1 MNLSVDS
8 VKQSKTQINRKKL
21 GAGWRNLWN
30 PDFGAPAALLI
41 LYVANAVFTPRF
53 ATVSNT
59 LNMLLQ
65 MSTTTIVAVGMTFV
79 IASRGID
86 LTVGSTMALVSV
98 IVALLIDRGMAIAIS
113 AALGSALLIGLLNGF
128 LVSRLKLDPLIAT
141 LAALIV
147 WRGVAQVIGDGQI
160 VPFAYPTFEALGKG
174 YLGPIPIQ
182 VAIALVVIAGA
193 LFCIRSTL
201 FGRHIVAV
209 GGNEQAARLAGIRA
223 ERVKYIV
230 YTISALLA
238 GLAGLIETARLSMG
252 DPSKV
257 GVNAEFD
264 AIAAVVVGGTP
275 FSGGRANVLGTVVG
289 ASIMQAISTS
299 FNMLL
304 IPFTWSLVL
313 KSVIILFAVFLQRP
327 KKV

>member
-1 MNLSVDS
+1 M
-8 VKQSKTQINRKKL
+8 TQINSKKR
-21 GAGWRNLWN
+21 GPGWGTLWN
-30 PDFGAPAALLI
+30 PNFGAPAALLI

-65 MSTTTIVAVGMTFV
+65 VSTTTIVAVGMTFA

-98 IVALLIDRGMAIAIS
+98 IVALLINHGMAIAIS
-113 AALGSALLIGLLNGF
+113 AALGSALLVGLLNGF
-128 LVSRLKLDPLIAT
+128 LISRLLLDPLITT
-141 LAALIV
+141 LAALIM
-147 WRGVAQVIGDGQI
+147 WRGVAQVIGDGQL
-160 VPFAYPTFEALGKG
+160 VPFAHPTFEALGKG
-174 YLGPIPIQ
+174 YLGAIPVQ
-182 VAIALVVIAGA
+182 VVIALVVIAGA
-193 LFCIRSTL
+193 VFCIRSTL
-201 FGRHIVAV
+201 FGRYIVAV
-209 GGNEQAARLAGIRA
+209 GGNEEAARLAGIRA

-230 YTISALLA
+230 YMITALLA
-238 GLAGLIETARLSMG
+238 GLAGLIETARLAMG

-264 AIAAVVVGGTP
+264 AIAAVIVGGTP

-289 ASIMQAISTS
+289 ALIMQVISTS

-327 KKV
+327 KEV

>member
-1 MNLSVDS
+1 MDS
-8 VKQSKTQINRKKL
+8 VKHSKTKINSKKL
-21 GAGWRNLWN
+21 DPGWGTLWN
-30 PDFGAPAALLI
+30 PNFGAPAALLI

-65 MSTTTIVAVGMTFV
+65 VSTTMFVAVGMTFV

-86 LTVGSTMALVSV
+86 LTVGSTMALVSI
-98 IVALLIDRGMAIAIS
+98 IVALLINHAMAFAIA
-113 AALGSALLIGLLNGF
+113 AALSAALLIGFLNGF
-128 LVSRLKLDPLIAT
+128 LISRLKLEPLITT
-141 LAALIV
+141 LAALIM
-147 WRGVAQVIGDGQI
+147 WRGVAQVVGDGQL
-160 VPFAYPTFEALGKG
+160 VPFAHPTFEALGKG
-174 YLGPIPIQ
+174 YLGSIPIQ
-182 VAIALVVIAGA
+182 VVIAGVVIAGA
-193 LFCIRSTL
+193 FFCIRSTL

-209 GGNEQAARLAGIRA
+209 GGNEEAARLAGIRA

-230 YTISALLA
+230 YIITALLA
-238 GLAGLIETARLSMG
+238 GLAGLVETARLAMA

-289 ASIMQAISTS
+289 ALIMQVISTS

-327 KKV
+327 KEV

>member
-1 MNLSVDS
+1 MGS
-8 VKQSKTQINRKKL
+8 VKSKTKNSKKL
-21 GAGWRNLWN
+21 GSGWGTLWN
-30 PDFGAPAALLI
+30 PNFGAPTTLLI
-41 LYVANAVFTPRF
+41 LYVANAVLTPRF

-65 MSTTTIVAVGMTFV
+65 VSTTMLVAVGMTFV

-86 LTVGSTMALVSV
+86 LTVGSTMALVSI
-98 IVALLIDRGMAIAIS
+98 IVALLINHGMVVAIS
-113 AALGSALLIGLLNGF
+113 VALSAALLIGLLNGF
-128 LVSRLKLDPLIAT
+128 LISRLKLEPLIAT
-141 LAALIV
+141 LAALIL
-147 WRGVAQVIGDGQI
+147 WRGIAQVVGDGQI
-160 VPFAYPTFEALGKG
+160 VPFAHPRFEALGKG

-182 VAIALVVIAGA
+182 VGIAGVVIALA
-193 LFCIRSTL
+193 FFCIRSTL
-201 FGRHIVAV
+201 FGRHLVAV
-209 GGNEQAARLAGIRA
+209 GGNEEAARLAGIRA

-238 GLAGLIETARLSMG
+238 GLAGLVETARLAMG

-275 FSGGRANVLGTVVG
+275 FFGGRANVLGTVVG
-289 ASIMQAISTS
+289 ALIMQVISTS

-327 KKV
+327 KEV

>member
-1 MNLSVDS
+1 MDS
-8 VKQSKTQINRKKL
+8 VKHSKTKINSKKL
-21 GAGWRNLWN
+21 DPGWGTLWN
-30 PDFGAPAALLI
+30 PNFGAPAALLI

-65 MSTTTIVAVGMTFV
+65 VSTTMFVAVGMTFV

-86 LTVGSTMALVSV
+86 LTVGSTMALVSI
-98 IVALLIDRGMAIAIS
+98 IVALLINHGMAVAIS
-113 AALGSALLIGLLNGF
+113 AALSAALLIGLLNGF
-128 LVSRLKLDPLIAT
+128 LISRLKLEPLIAT
-141 LAALIV
+141 LAALIM
-147 WRGVAQVIGDGQI
+147 WRGIAQVVGDGQI
-160 VPFAYPTFEALGKG
+160 VPFADPTFEALGKG

-193 LFCIRSTL
+193 FFCVRSTL
-201 FGRHIVAV
+201 FGRHLVAV
-209 GGNEQAARLAGIRA
+209 GGNEKAARLAGIRA

-230 YTISALLA
+230 YMISALLA
-238 GLAGLIETARLSMG
+238 GLAGLVETARLAMG

-275 FSGGRANVLGTVVG
+275 FSGGRAHVLGTVVG
-289 ASIMQAISTS
+289 ALIMQAISTS

-327 KKV
+327 KEV

>member
-1 MNLSVDS
+1 M
-8 VKQSKTQINRKKL
+8 KRKKFKL
-21 GAGWRNLWN
+21 GWRSLWN
-30 PDFGAPAALLI
+30 PNFGAPAALLI
-41 LYVANAVFTPRF
+41 LYIANAVFTPRF

-65 MSTTTIVAVGMTFV
+65 VSTTMLIAIGMTFV

-98 IVALLIDRGMAIAIS
+98 IVALLIKYGIFVAVSFALS
-113 AALGSALLIGLLNGF
+113 AALLVGFLNGF
-128 LVSRLKLDPLIAT
+128 LISRLKLDALITT
-141 LAALIV
+141 LAALIL
-147 WRGVAQVIGDGQI
+147 WRGIAQVVGDGKL
-160 VPFAYPTFEALGKG
+160 VPFTHPTFEALGKG
-174 YLGPIPIQ
+174 YLLSIPIQ
-182 VAIALVVIAGA
+182 VVIAGVVIVGA
-193 LFCIRSTL
+193 FFCIHSTL
-201 FGRHIVAV
+201 FGHQIVAV
-209 GGNEQAARLAGIRA
+209 GGNEEAARLAGIRA

-230 YTISALLA
+230 YLISALLA
-238 GLAGLIETARLSMG
+238 GLAGLIETARLGMG

-289 ASIMQAISTS
+289 ALLMQVISTS

-313 KSVIILFAVFLQRP
+313 KSVIILFAIFLPRNR
-327 KKV
+327 V

>member
-1 MNLSVDS
+1 MKIN
-8 VKQSKTQINRKKL
+8 SKKRAL
-21 GAGWRNLWN
+21 GWRTQWN
-30 PDFGAPAALLI
+30 PNLGAPAALLI
-41 LYVANAVFTPRF
+41 LYIANAIFTPRF

-65 MSTTTIVAVGMTFV
+65 VSTTTIIAVGMTFV

-98 IVALLIDRGMAIAIS
+98 IVALLINQGMPLAIL
-113 AALGSALLIGLLNGF
+113 AALGGALLIGLLNGF
-128 LVSRLKLDPLIAT
+128 LISRLKLDPLIAT
-141 LAALIV
+141 LAALIM
-147 WRGVAQVIGDGQI
+147 WRGVAQVIGDGQL
-160 VPFAYPTFEALGKG
+160 VPFDNPTFEALGKG
-174 YLGPIPIQ
+174 YLGAIPIQ
-182 VAIALVVIAGA
+182 VVIALIVIAAA
-193 LFCIRSTL
+193 LFCIRFTL

-209 GGNEQAARLAGIRA
+209 GGNEAAARLAGIRVTS
-223 ERVKYIV
+223 VKYIV
-230 YTISALLA
+230 YIISALLA
-238 GLAGLIETARLSMG
+238 GLAGLIETARLNMG

-275 FSGGRANVLGTVVG
+275 FSGGRANVLGSVVG
-289 ASIMQAISTS
+289 AFIMQVISTS

-313 KSVIILFAVFLQRP
+313 KSIIILFAVFLQRS
-327 KKV
+327 KEV

>member
-1 MNLSVDS
+1 MDS
-8 VKQSKTQINRKKL
+8 VKQSKTQMNSKKPRP
-21 GAGWRNLWN
+21 GWRILWN
-30 PDFGAPAALLI
+30 PNFGAPAALLI

-65 MSTTTIVAVGMTFV
+65 VSTTMFVAVGMTFA

-98 IVALLIDRGMAIAIS
+98 IVALLINHGVAIAIA

-128 LVSRLKLDPLIAT
+128 LISRLKLDPLITT
-141 LAALIV
+141 LAALIM
-147 WRGVAQVIGDGQI
+147 WRGVAQVVGDGQL
-160 VPFAYPTFEALGKG
+160 VPFAHPTFEVLGKG

-182 VAIALVVIAGA
+182 VVIAGVVIAGA

-230 YTISALLA
+230 YMISALLA
-238 GLAGLIETARLSMG
+238 GLAGLVETARLSMG

-289 ASIMQAISTS
+289 ALIMQVISTS

-313 KSVIILFAVFLQRP
+313 KSVIILLAVFLQRP
-327 KKV
+327 KEV

>member
-1 MNLSVDS
+1 M
-8 VKQSKTQINRKKL
+8 KIKKR
-21 GAGWRNLWN
+21 APSWRTLWN
-30 PDFGAPAALLI
+30 PNFGAPAALLI
-41 LYVANAVFTPRF
+41 LYVANAIFTPRF

-65 MSTTTIVAVGMTFV
+65 VSTTMIIAVGMTFA

-98 IVALLIDRGMAIAIS
+98 IVALLIKHGIFIAIPV
-113 AALGSALLIGLLNGF
+113 ALAGALLIGFINGF
-128 LVSRLKLDPLIAT
+128 LISRLSLEPLIAT
-141 LAALIV
+141 LAALIM
-147 WRGVAQVIGDGQI
+147 WRGIAQVIGDGQL
-160 VPFAYPTFEALGKG
+160 VPFANPTFEAIGKG
-174 YLGPIPIQ
+174 YLGAIPIQ
-182 VAIALVVIAGA
+182 VVIALIVIVAA
-193 LFCIRSTL
+193 IFCIRFTL

-209 GGNEQAARLAGIRA
+209 GGNEAAARLAGIRA
-223 ERVKYIV
+223 FRVKYIV
-230 YTISALLA
+230 YIISALLA

-252 DPSKV
+252 DPSKI

-289 ASIMQAISTS
+289 ALIMQVISTS

-313 KSVIILFAVFLQRP
+313 KSVIILFAVFLQRS
-327 KKV
+327 KEV

>member
-1 MNLSVDS
+1 MN
-8 VKQSKTQINRKKL
+8 TKKRAL
-21 GAGWRNLWN
+21 GWRTLWN
-30 PDFGAPAALLI
+30 PNNGAPAALLI
-41 LYVANAVFTPRF
+41 LYVANAIFTPRF

-65 MSTTTIVAVGMTFV
+65 VSTTMIIAVGMTFV

-98 IVALLIDRGMAIAIS
+98 IVALLIKHGIFIAIPV
-113 AALGSALLIGLLNGF
+113 ALASALLIGLLNGF
-128 LVSRLKLDPLIAT
+128 LISRLSLEPLIAT
-141 LAALIV
+141 LAALIM
-147 WRGVAQVIGDGQI
+147 WRGIAQVIGDGQL
-160 VPFAYPTFEALGKG
+160 VPFANPTFEAIGKG
-174 YLGPIPIQ
+174 YLGAIPIQ
-182 VAIALVVIAGA
+182 VVVALIVIAA
-193 LFCIRSTL
+193 AIFCIRFTL

-209 GGNEQAARLAGIRA
+209 GGNEAAARLAGIRA
-223 ERVKYIV
+223 FRVKYIV
-230 YTISALLA
+230 YIISALLA

-252 DPSKV
+252 DPSKI

-289 ASIMQAISTS
+289 ALIMQVISTS

-313 KSVIILFAVFLQRP
+313 KSVIILFAVFLQRSRE
-327 KKV
+327 V

>member
-1 MNLSVDS
+1 MNS
-8 VKQSKTQINRKKL
+8 KKL
-21 GAGWRNLWN
+21 GLGWRTLWN
-30 PDFGAPAALLI
+30 PNFGAPAALII

-59 LNMLLQ
+59 FNMLLQ
-65 MSTTTIVAVGMTFV
+65 VSTTMLVAVGMTFV

-98 IVALLIDRGMAIAIS
+98 IVALLIKYGMAVAIFL
-113 AALGSALLIGLLNGF
+113 ALGSALLIGLVNGF
-128 LVSRLKLDPLIAT
+128 LISRLKLDALIVT
-141 LAALIV
+141 LAALIL
-147 WRGVAQVIGDGQI
+147 WRGIAQVIGDGKL
-160 VPFAYPTFEALGKG
+160 VPFTHPTFEALGKG
-174 YLGPIPIQ
+174 YVGSIPIQ
-182 VAIALVVIAGA
+182 VAIAAVAIAGA
-193 LFCIRSTL
+193 FFCIRSTL

-209 GGNEQAARLAGIRA
+209 GGNEEAARLAGIRA
-223 ERVKYIV
+223 QRVKYIV
-230 YTISALLA
+230 YLISALLA
-238 GLAGLIETARLSMG
+238 GIAGLIETARLGMG

-275 FSGGRANVLGTVVG
+275 FSGGRANVLGTVAG
-289 ASIMQAISTS
+289 ALLMQVISTS

-313 KSVIILFAVFLQRP
+313 KSVIILFAIFLQRP
-327 KKV
+327 QEV

>member
-1 MNLSVDS
+1 M
-8 VKQSKTQINRKKL
+8 KSKKR
-21 GAGWRNLWN
+21 GSSWRTLWHPN
-30 PDFGAPAALLI
+30 FGAPAALLI

-65 MSTTTIVAVGMTFV
+65 VSTTMFVAVGMTFV

-86 LTVGSTMALVSV
+86 LTVGSTMALVSI
-98 IVALLIDRGMAIAIS
+98 IVALLINHGMAIAIA
-113 AALGSALLIGLLNGF
+113 AALSAALLIGFLNGF
-128 LVSRLKLDPLIAT
+128 LISRLKLEPLITT
-141 LAALIV
+141 LAALIM
-147 WRGVAQVIGDGQI
+147 WRGFAQVVGDGRI
-160 VPFAYPTFEALGKG
+160 VPFAHPTFEALGKG

-182 VAIALVVIAGA
+182 VMIGLGVIAGA
-193 LFCIRSTL
+193 FFCVRSTL
-201 FGRHIVAV
+201 FGRHLVAV
-209 GGNEQAARLAGIRA
+209 GGNEAAARLAGIRA

-230 YTISALLA
+230 YMISALLA
-238 GLAGLIETARLSMG
+238 GLAGLVETARLAIG

-289 ASIMQAISTS
+289 ALIMQVISTS

-313 KSVIILFAVFLQRP
+313 KSVIILFVVFLQRP
-327 KKV
+327 KEV

>member
-1 MNLSVDS
+1 MN
-8 VKQSKTQINRKKL
+8 TKKRAL
-21 GAGWRNLWN
+21 GWRKLWN
-30 PDFGAPAALLI
+30 PNIGAPAALLI
-41 LYVANAVFTPRF
+41 LYVANAIFTPRF

-65 MSTTTIVAVGMTFV
+65 VSTTMIVAVGMTFV

-98 IVALLIDRGMAIAIS
+98 IVALLINHGIFIAIL
-113 AALGSALLIGLLNGF
+113 AALGGALLIGLLNGF
-128 LVSRLKLDPLIAT
+128 LISRLLLEPLIAT
-141 LAALIV
+141 LAALIM
-147 WRGVAQVIGDGQI
+147 WRGIAQVIGDGQL
-160 VPFAYPTFEALGKG
+160 VPFANPTFEALGKG
-174 YLGPIPIQ
+174 YLSSIPIQ
-182 VAIALVVIAGA
+182 VVIALIVIAA
-193 LFCIRSTL
+193 AIFCIRFTL

-209 GGNEQAARLAGIRA
+209 GGNEAAARLAGIRA
-223 ERVKYIV
+223 ERVKYTV
-230 YTISALLA
+230 YIISALLA

-252 DPSKV
+252 DPSKI

-289 ASIMQAISTS
+289 ALIMQVISTS

-313 KSVIILFAVFLQRP
+313 KSVIILFAVFLQRSRE
-327 KKV
+327 V

>member
-1 MNLSVDS
+1 M
-8 VKQSKTQINRKKL
+8 NRKKPYL
-21 GAGWRNLWN
+21 DWGTLWN
-30 PDFGAPAALLI
+30 PNFGAPAALLI

-65 MSTTTIVAVGMTFV
+65 VSTTMIVAVGMTFA

-98 IVALLIDRGMAIAIS
+98 IVALLINQGMAVAIPV
-113 AALGSALLIGLLNGF
+113 ALSGALLIGLLNGF
-128 LVSRLKLDPLIAT
+128 LISRLKLEPVITT
-141 LAALIV
+141 LAALIM
-147 WRGVAQVIGDGQI
+147 WRGVAQVVGDGQL
-160 VPFAYPTFEALGKG
+160 VPFAHPTFEALGKG
-174 YLGPIPIQ
+174 YLGSIPIQ
-182 VAIALVVIAGA
+182 VVIAGVVIAGA
-193 LFCIRSTL
+193 FFCIRSTL

-209 GGNEQAARLAGIRA
+209 GGNEEAARLAGIRA

-230 YTISALLA
+230 YIITALLA
-238 GLAGLIETARLSMG
+238 GLAGLVETARLAMA

-289 ASIMQAISTS
+289 ALIMQVISTS

-327 KKV
+327 KEV

>member
-1 MNLSVDS
+1 MDS
-8 VKQSKTQINRKKL
+8 VKQSKTQMNRKKPRP
-21 GAGWRNLWN
+21 GWRTLWN
-30 PDFGAPAALLI
+30 PNFGAPAALLI

-65 MSTTTIVAVGMTFV
+65 VSTTMFVAVGMTFA

-98 IVALLIDRGMAIAIS
+98 IVALLINHGVAIAIA

-128 LVSRLKLDPLIAT
+128 LISRLKLDPLITT
-141 LAALIV
+141 LAALIM
-147 WRGVAQVIGDGQI
+147 WRGVAQVVGDGQL
-160 VPFAYPTFEALGKG
+160 VPFAHPTFEALGKG

-182 VAIALVVIAGA
+182 VVIAGVVIAGA

-223 ERVKYIV
+223 ERVKFIV
-230 YTISALLA
+230 YMISALLA
-238 GLAGLIETARLSMG
+238 GLAGLVETARLSMG

-289 ASIMQAISTS
+289 ALIMQVISTS

-313 KSVIILFAVFLQRP
+313 KSVIILLAVFLQRP
-327 KKV
+327 KEV

>member
-1 MNLSVDS
+1 MDS
-8 VKQSKTQINRKKL
+8 VTQRKTEIDSKKPRPRR
-21 GAGWRNLWN
+21 GNLWN
-30 PDFGAPAALLI
+30 SNFGAPAALLI
-41 LYVANAVFTPRF
+41 LYVANAVLTPRF

-65 MSTTTIVAVGMTFV
+65 VSTTMLVAVGMTFA
-79 IASRGID
+79 IASRGVD

-98 IVALLIDRGMAIAIS
+98 IVALLINQGMAIAIPV
-113 AALGSALLIGLLNGF
+113 ALSGAVLIGLLNGF
-128 LVSRLKLDPLIAT
+128 LISRLKLEPMITT
-141 LAALIV
+141 LAALIM
-147 WRGVAQVIGDGQI
+147 WRGVAQIIGDGQL
-160 VPFAYPTFEALGKG
+160 VPFVHPTFEALGKG

-182 VAIALVVIAGA
+182 VVIAGVVIASA
-193 LFCIRSTL
+193 FFCIRSTL

-209 GGNEQAARLAGIRA
+209 GGNEEAARLAGIRA

-230 YTISALLA
+230 YMISALLA
-238 GLAGLIETARLSMG
+238 GVAGLIETARLGMG

-289 ASIMQAISTS
+289 ALIMQVISTS

-327 KKV
+327 QKV

>member
-1 MNLSVDS
+1 M
-8 VKQSKTQINRKKL
+8 KRKKHKL
-21 GAGWRNLWN
+21 GWQTLWN
-30 PDFGAPAALLI
+30 PNFGAPAALLI
-41 LYVANAVFTPRF
+41 FYIANAVFTPRF

-65 MSTTTIVAVGMTFV
+65 VSTTMLVAIGMTFV

-98 IVALLIDRGMAIAIS
+98 VAALLIKYGIVVAVLFALS
-113 AALGSALLIGLLNGF
+113 AALLVGLLNGF
-128 LVSRLKLDPLIAT
+128 LISRLKLDALITT
-141 LAALIV
+141 LASLIL
-147 WRGVAQVIGDGQI
+147 WRGIAQVIGDGKL
-160 VPFAYPTFEALGKG
+160 VPFTNPTFEALGKG
-174 YLGPIPIQ
+174 YVASIPTQ
-182 VAIALVVIAGA
+182 VVIAAVVIIGA
-193 LFCIRSTL
+193 FFCIRSTL
-201 FGRHIVAV
+201 FGHHIVAV
-209 GGNEQAARLAGIRA
+209 GGNEEAARLAGIRA
-223 ERVKYIV
+223 ERVKYVV
-230 YTISALLA
+230 YLISALLA
-238 GLAGLIETARLSMG
+238 GFAGLIETARLGMG

-289 ASIMQAISTS
+289 ALLMQVISTS

-313 KSVIILFAVFLQRP
+313 KSVIILFAIFLQRP
-327 KKV
+327 NTN

>member
-1 MNLSVDS
+1 MDTL
-8 VKQSKTQINRKKL
+8 KQSKTKVNSKKP
-21 GAGWRNLWN
+21 GPGWGTLWN
-30 PDFGAPAALLI
+30 PNFGAPAALVI

-65 MSTTTIVAVGMTFV
+65 VSTTMFVAVGMTFA

-98 IVALLIDRGMAIAIS
+98 IVALLINQGMAVAIL
-113 AALGSALLIGLLNGF
+113 AALSGALLIGLLNGF
-128 LVSRLKLDPLIAT
+128 LISRLKLEPMITT
-141 LAALIV
+141 LAALV
-147 WRGVAQVIGDGQI
+147 MWRGVAQVVGDGQL
-160 VPFAYPTFEALGKG
+160 VPFAHPTFEALGKG

-201 FGRHIVAV
+201 FGRHLVAV
-209 GGNEQAARLAGIRA
+209 GGNEKAARLAGIRA
-223 ERVKYIV
+223 SRVKYIV
-230 YTISALLA
+230 YMISALLA
-238 GLAGLIETARLSMG
+238 GLAGLVETARLGMG

-289 ASIMQAISTS
+289 ALIMQVISTS

-313 KSVIILFAVFLQRP
+313 KSVIILFAVFLQRS
-327 KKV
+327 KEV

>member
-1 MNLSVDS
+1 MDNP
-8 VKQSKTQINRKKL
+8 KQSKTQMKSKKPDR
-21 GAGWRNLWN
+21 GWGTLWN
-30 PDFGAPAALLI
+30 PNFGAFAALLI

-65 MSTTTIVAVGMTFV
+65 VSTTMLVAVGMTFV

-98 IVALLIDRGMAIAIS
+98 IVALLIKYGMTVAILFALS
-113 AALGSALLIGLLNGF
+113 AALLVGFINGF
-128 LVSRLKLDPLIAT
+128 LISRLKLDALITT
-141 LAALIV
+141 LAALIL
-147 WRGVAQVIGDGQI
+147 WRGIAQVVGDGKL
-160 VPFAYPTFEALGKG
+160 VPFVHPTFEALGKG
-174 YLGPIPIQ
+174 YLGSIPIQ
-182 VAIALVVIAGA
+182 VVIAAVAIAGA
-193 LFCIRSTL
+193 FFCIRSTL

-209 GGNEQAARLAGIRA
+209 GGNEEAARLAGIRA
-223 ERVKYIV
+223 EHVKYIV
-230 YTISALLA
+230 YIISALLA
-238 GLAGLIETARLSMG
+238 GVAGLVETARLGMG

-275 FSGGRANVLGTVVG
+275 FFGGRANVLGTVVG
-289 ASIMQAISTS
+289 ALLMQVISTS

-313 KSVIILFAVFLQRP
+313 KSVIILFAIFLQRP
-327 KKV
+327 REV

>member
-1 MNLSVDS
+1 M
-8 VKQSKTQINRKKL
+8 KIKKR
-21 GAGWRNLWN
+21 APSWRTLWN
-30 PDFGAPAALLI
+30 PNFGAPAALLI
-41 LYVANAVFTPRF
+41 LYVANAIFTPRF

-65 MSTTTIVAVGMTFV
+65 VSTTMIIAIGMTFV

-98 IVALLIDRGMAIAIS
+98 IVALLINQGIFIAIPV
-113 AALGSALLIGLLNGF
+113 ALAGALLIGFLNGF
-128 LVSRLKLDPLIAT
+128 LISRLSLEPLIAT
-141 LAALIV
+141 LAALIM
-147 WRGVAQVIGDGQI
+147 WRGVAQVIGDGQL
-160 VPFAYPTFEALGKG
+160 VPFANPTFEAIGKG
-174 YLGPIPIQ
+174 YLGAIPIQ
-182 VAIALVVIAGA
+182 VVIALIVIAA
-193 LFCIRSTL
+193 AIFCIRFTL

-209 GGNEQAARLAGIRA
+209 GGNEAAARLAGIRA
-223 ERVKYIV
+223 FRVKYIV
-230 YTISALLA
+230 YIISALLA

-252 DPSKV
+252 DPSKI

-275 FSGGRANVLGTVVG
+275 FYGGRANVLGTVVG
-289 ASIMQAISTS
+289 ALIMQVISTS

-313 KSVIILFAVFLQRP
+313 KSVIILFAVFLQRSRE
-327 KKV
+327 V